1 MRFFKSSQPPIPSI
15 GSFQPEL
22 TVVEYIATRRGD
34 PDRGPQVRICTAD
47 ATVRLLTDGE
57 LAWVQGSRGQQLG
70 EVVIDDDI
78 PGYSC
83 SLRDIPGVVL
93 SEQVRVVKP
102 DLDSSPSPS
111 PSKRTLA

>member
-1 MRFFKSSQPPIPSI
+1 MRFFKSSTPPVPAI

-34 PDRGPQVRICTAD
+34 PERGPQIRICTTD
-47 ATVRLLTDGE
+47 AKVRLLSDGE

-70 EVVIDDDI
+70 EVLIDDDM
-78 PGYSC
+78 PEYSC

-102 DLDSSPSPS
+102 DLDSP
-111 PSKRTLA
+111 PSKRTVA